1 MLEAMTTPTPHIEAA
16 AGEIAEVVLLPGDP
30 LRAKMIAETFLEGA
44 VCYNTVRNMLGY
56 TGTYK
61 GMRISVQGTGMGMPS
76 ISIYVTELM
85 RFYGVKTAIRIGS
98 CGALVESVALRDIV
112 IALSAHTTSGMN
124 RRFFGGIDYAPTANF
139 ELAVAANRIAA
150 EQGLRAHTG
159 PILTSDA
166 FYDDDVA
173 TFDLVAAHGTLA
185 VEMEAAALYTIAARE
200 GARALCMATVSDHL
214 KTHEVMTSDERQIGF
229 ANMVTLALE
238 TALATQH

>member
-1 MLEAMTTPTPHIEAA
+1 MLITMTTPTPHIEAA

-30 LRAKMIAETFLEGA
+30 LRAKMIAENFLDRA

-61 GMRISVQGTGMGMPS
+61 GMRVSVQGTGMGMPS
-76 ISIYVTELM
+76 MSIYLTELL
-85 RFYGVKTAIRIGS
+85 RFYGVKTAIRVGS
-98 CGALVESVALRDIV
+98 CGALLESVKLRDVV

-139 ELAVAANRIAA
+139 DLVSAAHRIAA
-150 EQGLRAHTG
+150 EQGLRSHIG
-159 PILTSDA
+159 SILSSDA

-173 TFDLVAAHGTLA
+173 TFELLAKHGTLA

-200 GARALCMATVSDHL
+200 GARALCVATVSDHL
-214 KTHEVMTSDERQIGF
+214 KSHEVMTSEERQLGF
-229 ANMVTLALE
+229 SNMVTLALE
-238 TALATQH
+238 TALSTRL